1 MGAMAR
7 MRGAA
12 PGWGHGSRGA
22 AWRAPIGPREWVGC
36 RCGYHAVDRRTMQ
49 WRDVGRRTAIAIRI
63 DQVEKVTIDGRHE
76 TRMTLTRAE
85 AEAEG

>member
-1 MGAMAR
+1 
-7 MRGAA
+7 
-12 PGWGHGSRGA
+12 
-22 AWRAPIGPREWVGC
+22 
-36 RCGYHAVDRRTMQ
+36 MQ